1 MVELDFSIQ
10 GSFSSRNSDVEKLP
24 ALTKIKDDETE
35 TLSDSFPNAP

>member
-10 GSFSSRNSDVEKLP
+10 ESFSSKNNDVEKLP
-24 ALTKIKDDETE
+24 TLTKTKDDETE